1 VSPGK
6 PYTRSTR
13 GEAAAYPPV
22 PGCYGKVPAMFER
35 FTEDAR
41 RIVFEARHLAIT
53 RGDDRVG
60 PLHMLSALTSVSS
73 GANSVA
79 ARVLAARG
87 VDEAAVA
94 RLLGS
99 APGAAPG
106 TVADAEALASI
117 GIDLDEIRR
126 KVEENFGEGALDR
139 VPAARGGPPNLRGPA
154 ALTDDAR
161 STLAMALREAIALQH
176 NYIGTE
182 HILLGLL
189 RTADSAGKRGRRDSG
204 LRQAM
209 TTLGL
214 GYPAVRDQ
222 VVALLATA

>member
-1 VSPGK
+1 
-6 PYTRSTR
+6 
-13 GEAAAYPPV
+13 
-22 PGCYGKVPAMFER
+22 MFER
-35 FTEDAR
+35 FTDDAR
-41 RIVFEARHLAIT
+41 QIVFEARRLAIA

-60 PLHMLSALTSVSS
+60 PLHMLSALTTVPA
-73 GANSVA
+73 GRDGVA
-79 ARVLAARG
+79 ARVLAAHG
-87 VDEAAVA
+87 VDQAAVA
-94 RLLGS
+94 RLLGP
-99 APGAAPG
+99 APGAEPG
-106 TVADAEALASI
+106 AQADAEALASI

-139 VPAARGGPPNLRGPA
+139 VTARGGPPSWRGPS

-161 STLAMALREAIALQH
+161 STLAMALREAMALHH

-189 RTADSAGKRGRRDSG
+189 RTADSAGRRGRRGSG

-214 GYPAVRDQ
+214 DYPAVRDQ